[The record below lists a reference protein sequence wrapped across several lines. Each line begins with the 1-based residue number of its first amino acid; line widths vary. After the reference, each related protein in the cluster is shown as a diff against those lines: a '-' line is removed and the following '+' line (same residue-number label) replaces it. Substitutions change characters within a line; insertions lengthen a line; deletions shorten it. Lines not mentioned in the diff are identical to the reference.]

1 MEFPSHKKIGMD
13 KFKKDLWN
21 SAKNVAKII
30 QQHSICRV
38 DVWRHNARPV
48 AQIALFKDRLVTQ
61 AGWITVAGGKIGGV
75 LGGLGFIL
83 PGFVLLMIFS
93 YIYVLVGF
101 NNQYFNASFRCLQP
115 IVSAMGIP
123 SLSSLGLGVDPTPS
137 PGHIFALGLIA
148 GTLSFGADCH
158 SDYSSRSSNS
168 WSLDDPK
175 NVFGCVN
182 HWQHPFYTTL
192 TLAVFVPCFL
202 MENAILEKIVRNKF
216 CATFFD
222 GITGSL
228 IAVTPIDLLKSS
240 VTTSTVLINLPD
252 IDKPIAAQHN
262 SIAAVVYMIT
272 LAALYSFKTPYL
284 ALMLVIFGA
293 IAGSF

>member
-30 QQHSICRV
+30 QQ
-38 DVWRHNARPV
+38 
-48 AQIALFKDRLVTQ
+48 DRLVTQ
-61 AGWITVAGGKIGGV
+61 AGWITVGRFNRVYGV
-75 LGGLGFIL
+75 YQLIPGPEATDLAINYLVTLVSCGLLFNLIDRNYFWAAVAEITGLI
-83 PGFVLLMIFS
+83 
-93 YIYVLVGF
+93 IYVVF
-101 NNQYFNASFRCLQP
+101 K
-115 IVSAMGIP
+115 GIP

-148 GTLSFGADCH
+148 GTLSFGGAYQTVIPIIQAEAVTVGHWMTQKTC
-158 SDYSSRSSNS
+158 
-168 WSLDDPK
+168 LDA
-175 NVFGCVN
+175 
-182 HWQHPFYTTL
+182 L
-192 TLAVFVPCFL
+192 TIGNILSTPLVMFSTFIGFQAGNTYGGIGYAFL
-202 MENAILEKIVRNKF
+202 ELYY
-216 CATFFD
+216 
-222 GITGSL
+222 L